1 MLNLVHARTFLTIV
15 ETRGV
20 RSAARLLEL
29 APSTIIDHIRQLEEE
44 LAVPLLD
51 RQTREARTT
60 AEGERF
66 LPIARALVETAERAP
81 ALLSDRRLR
90 IVSSSNVGIYMLQPS
105 IADFQ
110 TTTGVTVETWIGPN
124 PDAIDRMGRG
134 EADLA
139 VLEWWDERKGFSAR
153 TWACEPLVIIVAPGH
168 RWGGLDALT
177 VDELL
182 TEPLLGGEPGTGTGR
197 LLRQQLGPLADRL
210 MTIGG
215 LGSTEAVK
223 RAVRAGR
230 GASVVMRSAVSDEIA
245 ARQLVALS
253 LRGIALSKEIKMVV
267 PEALPSTAPA
277 MRFFADTGPERSY
290 HVV

>member
-1 MLNLVHARTFLTIV
+1 MLNLVHARTFLAIV

-20 RSAARLLEL
+20 RSAARQLEL

-81 ALLSDRRLR
+81 ALLRGRRLR
-90 IVSSSNVGIYMLQPS
+90 VVSSSNVGIYMLQPS

-110 TTTGVTVETWIGPN
+110 TTTGIIVETWIGPN
-124 PDAIDRMGRG
+124 PDAIDRIGRG

-153 TWACEPLVIIVAPGH
+153 TWAFEPLVIIVAPGH

-177 VDELL
+177 VEELL

-197 LLRQQLGPLADRL
+197 LLREQLGPLADRL
-210 MTIGG
+210 ITIGG

-245 ARQLVALS
+245 AHQLVALS

-277 MRFFADTGPERSY
+277 MGFFADAGPERSY
-290 HVV
+290 TVI